1 MTAPAPG
8 PASGPIVARSAAD
21 LRAAVSAWRRDG
33 ARIGFVPTMGALHDG
48 HLMLADAARRAGA
61 DRILFSI
68 FVNPTQFGPN
78 EDFSRY
84 PRREVEDLA
93 KLASIGAD
101 LAYLPGVNEIY
112 PDGFAFSIVPSGP
125 IVADLEAAVRPGH
138 FAGVATVVAKLL
150 IQAAPDLAA
159 FGEKDFQQ
167 LQVVRRLVRD
177 LDLTCEILPVPTVR
191 DQDGLALSSRNAYL
205 APAQL
210 AVARRLNRILAEIAA
225 DPSLL
230 PAGPDRLRD
239 AGFDGV
245 DYLVLRDAETLAD
258 PAPGRPRRLIAAV
271 RLGGTRLLDNLP
283 VAAS

>member
-101 LAYLPGVNEIY
+101 LAYLPGVSEIY

>member
-101 LAYLPGVNEIY
+101 LAYLPGVSEIY

-177 LDLTCEILPVPTVR
+177 HDLTCEILPVPTVR

>member
-1 MTAPAPG
+1 MTAETAAPL
-8 PASGPIVARSAAD
+8 VARSVAE
-21 LRAAVSAWRRDG
+21 LRAAVSGWRRAGD
-33 ARIGFVPTMGALHDG
+33 RIGLVPTMGALHEG
-48 HLMLADAARRAGA
+48 HLTLAAALRKAGA
-61 DRILFSI
+61 DRVMFSI

-84 PRREVEDLA
+84 PRREAEDLA
-93 KLASIGAD
+93 KLAAIGAD
-101 LAYLPGVNEIY
+101 LAYLPTVGEIY
-112 PDGFAFSIVPSGP
+112 PEGFAFSIVPSGP

-159 FGEKDFQQ
+159 FGEKDYQQ
-167 LQVVRRLVRD
+167 LLVVRRLVRD
-177 LDLTCEILPVPTVR
+177 LDLPTEILPVPTVR
-191 DQDGLALSSRNAYL
+191 DRDGLALSSRNAYL
-205 APAQL
+205 GTPQL

-239 AGFDGV
+239 AGFDAV
-245 DYLVLRDAETLAD
+245 DYLVLRDAETLAE

-271 RLGGTRLLDNLP
+271 RLGATRLLDNLP
-283 VAAS
+283 VP

>member
-1 MTAPAPG
+1 MTDPATPL
-8 PASGPIVARSAAD
+8 VARTAAE
-21 LRAAVSAWRRDG
+21 LRTAVAGWRRAGD
-33 ARIGFVPTMGALHDG
+33 RIGLVPTMGALHQG
-48 HLMLADAARRAGA
+48 HLELAAALRKAGA
-61 DRILFSI
+61 GRVMFSI
-68 FVNPTQFGPN
+68 FVNPAQFGPK

-84 PRREVEDLA
+84 PRREAEDLA

-101 LAYLPGVNEIY
+101 LAYLPTVGEIY
-112 PDGFAFSIVPSGP
+112 PEGFAFSIVPGGS

-167 LQVVRRLVRD
+167 LLLVRRLVRD
-177 LDLTCEILPVPTVR
+177 LDLPCEILPVPTVR
-191 DQDGLALSSRNAYL
+191 DRDGLALSSRNAYL
-205 APAQL
+205 GEAQL
-210 AVARRLNRILAEIAA
+210 AVARRLNRIMAEIAA

-230 PAGPDRLRD
+230 AAGPDRLRD

-245 DYLVLRDAETLAD
+245 DYLVLRDAETLAE

-271 RLGGTRLLDNLP
+271 RLGATRLLDNLP
-283 VAAS
+283 VP